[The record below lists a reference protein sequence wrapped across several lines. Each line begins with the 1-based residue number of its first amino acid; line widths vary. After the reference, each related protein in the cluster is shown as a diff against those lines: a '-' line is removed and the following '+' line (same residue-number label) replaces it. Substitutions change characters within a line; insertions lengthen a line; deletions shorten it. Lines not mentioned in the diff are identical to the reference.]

1 MLVGDN
7 TPRFDHDPDT
17 GECKG
22 LLIEPSRTNYAV
34 YSTTVSNE
42 YGSYYNMI
50 NGAVLVNNAG
60 VAPDGTNTATKM
72 YPASS
77 GAARG
82 IEDIYALPGSSASW
96 TTSIYVKA
104 AGHTGWIGLYGVNGS
119 AIAHF
124 NPSTGTKGGTT
135 SGGAITDYDI
145 IDAGNGW
152 YRIYITMT
160 KDPSSGTEYF
170 YIYFGDSDG
179 SVSVTHSGTNG
190 ILMWGLQVEQG
201 SFPTSYIPTSSASV
215 TRGADFTTLLED
227 DFTDAI
233 SQTEGTLIVE
243 YDNVTSDGYVLSLD
257 GSGGNKIGMVNN
269 NSYQLMGTAGGSSQ
283 GTTDNGTLLS
293 GTNRF
298 ALAYKLNDTAI
309 SINGNT
315 ATVDTSYTLPTT
327 TFMSIGHRQYQYDHL
342 GSCIARIMYYNTR
355 LPNSQL
361 KTLSTR

>member
-1 MLVGDN
+1 M
-7 TPRFDHDPDT
+7 TR
-17 GECKG
+17 ESKG
-22 LLIEPSRTNYAV
+22 LLIEESRTNYAV

-77 GAARG
+77 GGARG

-160 KDPSSGTEYF
+160 ENPSSGNEYF
-170 YIYFGDSDG
+170 YIYFADANN
-179 SVSVTHSGTNG
+179 SVTVTHSGTNG

-201 SFPTSYIPTSSASV
+201 TFPTSYIPTNGSTA
-215 TRGADFTTLLED
+215 TRGKDLAEIDGEEFTE
-227 DFTDAI
+227 FFN
-233 SQTEGTLIVE
+233 QTEGTINCAYWLGDDNSGMRVFQINDSNNSVIDIVA
-243 YDNVTSDGYVLSLD
+243 
-257 GSGGNKIGMVNN
+257 GSGSGSV
-269 NSYQLMGTAGGSSQ
+269 SYTHL
-283 GTTDNGTLLS
+283 
-293 GTNRF
+293 
-298 ALAYKLNDTAI
+298 
-309 SINGNT
+309 
-315 ATVDTSYTLPTT
+315 TLPT
-327 TFMSIGHRQYQYDHL
+327 SDL
-342 GSCIARIMYYNTR
+342 V
-355 LPNSQL
+355 
-361 KTLSTR
+361 